1 MSKNSSSENENGA
14 RQVTFFT
21 VIKSVL
27 SAMIGI
33 QSSKNR
39 ERDFSHGKPIHFIVA
54 GLIGVAVF
62 ILLLVILV
70 KFAMSLAG

>member
-1 MSKNSSSENENGA
+1 MSKNSLSENGA
-14 RQVTFFT
+14 RKVTFFT
-21 VIKSVL
+21 IIKSVL

-54 GLIGVAVF
+54 GLVGVVVF
-62 ILLLVILV
+62 ILLLVVLV